1 MYSTVYITEQNY
13 ILCRYK
19 DKIMC
24 YEKKKEKCKSRS
36 MEDIFEIGTI

>member
-1 MYSTVYITEQNY
+1 MYSIVYITEQNY

-24 YEKKKEKCKSRS
+24 YEKKKKNVKVDLWKTSLK
-36 MEDIFEIGTI
+36 